1 LWYQGESNTAN
12 AESYQQIFTEMI
24 TSWRADW
31 NNDFPFYYVQIAP
44 YKYGGEFEGG
54 IIRDQQRRTLALKN
68 TGMAM
73 TSDIC
78 TVEDIH
84 PQNKQ
89 DVGLRLA
96 NIALKQHYNNLQD
109 KEVYGPLFEAAE
121 IIGNQI
127 QIKFSHDKGL
137 KSDRKKIELFEISN
151 EKGEWFTAKA
161 KLKNGMVIVSSKEVK
176 SPKAVRYAWKSTD
189 IGNLYNEVGLPASTF
204 KSE

>member
-1 LWYQGESNTAN
+1 
-12 AESYQQIFTEMI
+12 M
-24 TSWRADW
+24 
-31 NNDFPFYYVQIAP
+31 
-44 YKYGGEFEGG
+44 
-54 IIRDQQRRTLALKN
+54 
-68 TGMAM
+68 
-73 TSDIC
+73 
-78 TVEDIH
+78 
-84 PQNKQ
+84 
-89 DVGLRLA
+89 
-96 NIALKQHYNNLQD
+96 
-109 KEVYGPLFEAAE
+109 FEAAE